1 MEVTLKRTAV
11 LITVSVLSL
20 MAIFLYVGSN
30 DINRHAIAQAP
41 FPNDTG
47 TDEDVAT
54 PFPNDTETI
63 GELDRLLG
71 NNTAV
76 IVNDTNIDG
85 PNFAETGIGE
95 NLKENCM
102 LLPNTNHYYCP

>member
-30 DINRHAIAQAP
+30 DINRHAIAQP
-41 FPNDTG
+41 T
-47 TDEDVAT
+47 TQT

-63 GELDRLLG
+63 GELDQLLG

-76 IVNDTNIDG
+76 IFNNTNISANNTAG
-85 PNFAETGIGE
+85 NPIAE